1 MNQEKKIKNIIDFSQ
16 FINDLSMTMTYC
28 HLIFV
33 LMCTGKQKKMLKN
46 NEAGKN
52 ENNHRFFQSI
62 NDFSRYMLPSS
73 CSTPCL

>member
-1 MNQEKKIKNIIDFSQ
+1 MKTIIDVSQ
-16 FINDLSMTMTYC
+16 SINDFSMTK
-28 HLIFV
+28 LIFV